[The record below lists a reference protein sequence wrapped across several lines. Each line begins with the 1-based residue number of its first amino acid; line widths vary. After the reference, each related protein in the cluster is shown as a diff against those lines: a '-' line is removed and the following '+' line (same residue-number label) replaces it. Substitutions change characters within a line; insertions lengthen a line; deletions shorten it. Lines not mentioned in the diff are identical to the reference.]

1 MIGLGFFLGGFLFKT
16 VLAATLVSMAIAGL
30 AYFAVKITVNVLRK
44 YKQKKAS
51 KLVMANM
58 GSLIKSIPN
67 QKERTFSF
75 DELEELE
82 KVSDETIVAEYDE
95 EKDEII
101 QANFANKKEK
111 WDDNI
116 DTALNSNDGIILIK
130 D

>member
-1 MIGLGFFLGGFLFKT
+1 MIGLGFFLGGLLFKT
-16 VLAATLVSMAIAGL
+16 VLAATLVSMAIVGL

-58 GSLIKSIPN
+58 RSLIKNIPD
-67 QKERTFSF
+67 KEKRTFSF
-75 DELEELE
+75 DELE

-95 EKDEII
+95 EKDELI

-111 WDDNI
+111 WDDTI
-116 DTALNSNDGIILIK
+116 DTALNNNDGIILIK

>member
-1 MIGLGFFLGGFLFKT
+1 MIGLGFLLGGLLFKT
-16 VLAATLVSMAIAGL
+16 VLAATLVSMAIVGL

-58 GSLIKSIPN
+58 GSLIKNIPN
-67 QKERTFSF
+67 KEDRTFSF
-75 DELEELE
+75 DDLD

-111 WDDNI
+111 WDDTI